1 METLERHCLVNSSVA
16 AASVLPNSKSGGDIY
31 NNPSM
36 HLVQYLSLC
45 RRRRGIPQV
54 YPNTNPAAAVNSLS
68 PAMTT
73 PSLPVLRGAH
83 AVFQADP
90 FASYAAAS
98 AARGAAVN
106 AAAVNAAAAA
116 AAAEMYHLPGGYA
129 ANAAYSAAAA
139 RYYTGAAAQAV
150 NPATT
155 VSVAYPSPASAAGLH
170 ALPTDPFLGHS
181 IGPVAGYGPG
191 VYRNTFNNRFAPY

>member
-1 METLERHCLVNSSVA
+1 MF
-16 AASVLPNSKSGGDIY
+16 
-31 NNPSM
+31 NNPM

-45 RRRRGIPQV
+45 RRRRGIPQI
-54 YPNTNPAAAVNSLS
+54 YPTANPGVNAVS
-68 PAMTT
+68 PTMTT
-73 PSLPVLRGAH
+73 PTLPVLRGTH

-90 FASYAAAS
+90 FGSYAAAS

-116 AAAEMYHLPGGYA
+116 AAEMYHLPGGYA
-129 ANAAYSAAAA
+129 ANAAYTAAAA

-150 NPATT
+150 NPATAAT
-155 VSVAYPSPASAAGLH
+155 VSVGYPTTATAAGLH
-170 ALPTDPFLGHS
+170 ALPSDPFLGHS

-191 VYRNTFNNRFAPY
+191 VYRNTFNNRFTPY